1 MGRLIYLFLIAPW
14 WLYAA
19 AAAGFL
25 YLSEQVY
32 QNELKEQADAT
43 AALAQPVPDRV
54 DLSAFDR
61 QSDVGL
67 ADEVHIGGW
76 INTDFNYHLRKTK
89 KGSVRT
95 EGYMYVLQGAAD
107 TLSTKQVRAIILM
120 SEREKADFIS
130 RISEFQ
136 VPGKLDE
143 TGHSYFAF
151 NGVRTNAGSFSDL
164 VNDAF
169 KEQGLTKGP
178 DFIVVEPFWEGRE
191 KGLTY
196 AGDPQRLRGKLWKL
210 SGVLLVLAAI
220 KFGLARRSKQR
231 QSERDAA
238 SVERAIFA
246 SSPIASAGEKGAR
259 FGRPDLGVSQPK
271 TLRQTAARVQKT
283 LPERSSPELQSEE
296 EGEAHGLAKAGFLQ
310 RFSQASR
317 KSQMILLGMVF
328 VLPFCVM
335 KPVFGG
341 MVLPIAFMV
350 YIYWSIGA
358 KAASSVRE
366 ALEEVGLL
374 KPRISR
380 LAKQDPFSRL
390 EAQARNVR

>member
-1 MGRLIYLFLIAPW
+1 MGRVIYLFLIAPW
-14 WLYAA
+14 WVYAA

-32 QNELKEQADAT
+32 QNELKERADAT

-61 QSDVGL
+61 QNDVGL
-67 ADEVHIGGW
+67 ADEVHIAGW

-89 KGSVRT
+89 KGSVRA
-95 EGYMYVLQGAAD
+95 EGYMYVLQGASD
-107 TLSTKQVRAIILM
+107 TSSTKQVRAIILM
-120 SEREKADFIS
+120 SEREKADFIR

-143 TGHSYFAF
+143 TGHLYFAF
-151 NGVRTNAGSFSDL
+151 NGVRTNEGSFSDL

-196 AGDPQRLRGKLWKL
+196 TGDPQRFREKLWKL

-220 KFGLARRSKQR
+220 KFGLARRSKRR

-246 SSPIASAGEKGAR
+246 SSPVASAGEKGAG
-259 FGRPDLGVSQPK
+259 FGRPDLGMSQPK
-271 TLRQTAARVQKT
+271 TLRQIAAKVQKT
-283 LPERSSPELQSEE
+283 SAERPGPELQF
-296 EGEAHGLAKAGFLQ
+296 EASREALGLAKAGFLQ
-310 RFSQASR
+310 RFIKASR
-317 KSQMILLGMVF
+317 KSQIILLGMVF
-328 VLPFCVM
+328 VLPLCVM
-335 KPVFGG
+335 KPAFGG
-341 MVLPIAFMV
+341 VLLPVALLV
-350 YIYWSIGA
+350 YIYWSIGT
-358 KAASSVRE
+358 KVASSVRE

-374 KPRISR
+374 KPRISS